1 MKVFYVY
8 TALLTKGGADR
19 VLTEKANW
27 LAEHGYEVGIIT
39 DTQMGRPPVF
49 PLSTMVKLINLDIDF
64 SKEYGHNLLM
74 RTYLYYQLMSEY
86 KRKMKAVLDAE
97 KPDIVIT
104 TMGRDLDFLTDIYKD
119 GAIIGE
125 AHTTKHFI
133 RNFHLLEQRGF
144 PYKQIAWYWR
154 RKMDRNAQKLKG
166 IVLLTKEDAESWQGT
181 TRTYVIPNALPFEPN
196 EASNLQ
202 NKQAIAVGRYNNA
215 KGYEYLVEA
224 WQIVH
229 RKHPDWTIH
238 IYGSGEMKEQ
248 VKSLIEG
255 NNLQNTMLMHE
266 PTDNIREKYLE
277 SSICVV
283 SSRYEGFSMVI
294 LESMV
299 CGVPV
304 VSFDCPH
311 GPRNIIH
318 NGEDGI
324 LVEYLNTQAMADSIC
339 ELIEHPGQRIEL
351 GKKAQNNIQRFSKD
365 RVMKLW
371 TEFFSELRNQNT
383 HSTEKPYN

>member
-1 MKVFYVY
+1 MKIFYIY

-19 VLTEKANW
+19 VLTEKTNW

-49 PLSTMVKLINLDIDF
+49 PLSSKIKLINLDIDF
-64 SKEYGHNLLM
+64 AKEYGHNFLVRTILYYKLM
-74 RTYLYYQLMSEY
+74 REY
-86 KRKMKAVLDAE
+86 KYAMKEVLQKN

-104 TMGRDLDFLTDIYKD
+104 TMGRDMDFLTDIYHD
-119 GAIIGE
+119 GIIIGE
-125 AHTTKHFI
+125 AHTTKHFL
-133 RNFHLLEQRGF
+133 RNFHLLEQKGF
-144 PYKQIAWYWR
+144 PFRQIAWYWR
-154 RKMDRNAQKLKG
+154 RKMDKNVRKLNG
-166 IVLLTKEDAESWQGT
+166 IVLLTKEDAESWKGT
-181 TRTYVIPNALPFEPN
+181 NQTFVIPNSLPFEP
-196 EASNLQ
+196 SNSSELE

-224 WQIVH
+224 WKTVH
-229 RKHPDWTIH
+229 QKHPDWTIN
-238 IYGSGEMKEQ
+238 IYGSGEQKEM
-248 VKSLIEG
+248 VKTLIK
-255 NNLQNTMLMHE
+255 NNDLQESMVMHE
-266 PTDNIREKYLE
+266 PTDDIMDCYLD

-311 GPRNIIH
+311 GPRNIIK

-324 LVEYLNTQAMADSIC
+324 LVDYLNTQALAENIC
-339 ELIEHPGQRIEL
+339 KLIENPKLRKTMGE
-351 GKKAQNNIQRFSKD
+351 KARSNIKRFTKEN
-365 RVMKLW
+365 VMRQW
-371 TEFFSELRNQNT
+371 TDLFNQLLP
-383 HSTEKPYN
+383 HQ